1 MKKVFFLLSEVSET
15 MKKVFLVLSEV
26 SETMKKV
33 FLVLSEVSETMK
45 KTFLVLSEVWETLKK
60 TFLLLSQFYP
70 LRTKKKNSKKNTTFA
85 PKYNPYMILLLKDFD
100 FTLPLVNPVLIFSL
114 ILFIILF
121 APLILNR
128 IKIPHLI
135 GLIIAGVLI
144 GPNGFYL
151 MDRDSSIILFG
162 TVGLLYIMF
171 LAGLEIDMV
180 QFKKNSGKSIVF
192 GLYTFIIPMGLAFS
206 AGYYVLHFSFLSSI
220 LFASML
226 ASHTL
231 IAYPIVSKL
240 GVAKNRAVNIAVGGT
255 MITDTLALLVLAVIA
270 GMATGVVD
278 NRFWIQLSVSVVVFI
293 LIIVLLFAT
302 IARWFFKHF
311 EDSVSQYIFVLGMV
325 FLGAFLAEIAGIEPI
340 IGAFLVGLALN
351 RLIPHTSPLMN
362 RINFVGNAL
371 FIPFFLIGVGMLIDY
386 RVFIKDFETIKVA
399 TVMIA
404 VAITAKFLAAY
415 FAQKTFR
422 FSIDERRLIFGLS
435 NAQAAATL
443 ATVLVGYNIILNQ
456 PDIDS
461 AALIGEI
468 IEPVRLLNESV
479 LNGSILMILVT
490 CTIASFVTQR
500 GAQNIALQE
509 AAGMSDE
516 KEDSQEKILV
526 AIDHNEMTEELI
538 NLSLIVKSKSNKKG
552 LFALNIIDNDNS
564 KAAADK
570 QAKKILEKA
579 AQTASAADVYL
590 HELMRYDLNI
600 VNGITNVV
608 KEQKITDL
616 ILGLEQ
622 KKGFSKNFVG
632 NLTEGILT
640 KCNTTT
646 LIYKPSQPLST
657 IKRHLIVVPDRAEKE
672 IGFPF
677 WLIKVW
683 NIARNTGAK
692 LVFYSTEQT
701 LNYIKTIN
709 TKHPVECEFKE
720 FSEWDD
726 FLILARDVKH
736 DDNLILIL
744 SRKDH
749 PSYHSNMLR
758 IPVYLN
764 KYFQTTNFIL
774 VFPMQTGVS
783 ESSDTDLKNPTMLDS
798 LEKLD
803 DLGKTIANLF
813 KRR

>member
-1 MKKVFFLLSEVSET
+1 MTLL
-15 MKKVFLVLSEV
+15 F
-26 SETMKKV
+26 
-33 FLVLSEVSETMK
+33 
-45 KTFLVLSEVWETLKK
+45 KT
-60 TFLLLSQFYP
+60 
-70 LRTKKKNSKKNTTFA
+70 
-85 PKYNPYMILLLKDFD
+85 FD
-100 FTLPLVNPVLIFSL
+100 FTLPLENPVLIFSL

-135 GLIIAGVLI
+135 GLIIAGILI
-144 GPNGFYL
+144 GPHVFNLIEKGL
-151 MDRDSSIILFG
+151 MDEGENSIKLFG

-171 LAGLEIDMV
+171 LAGLEMDMV

-192 GLYTFIIPMGLAFS
+192 GLYTFIIPMGIGFS
-206 AGYYVLHFSFLSSI
+206 AAYYVLGYSLLTSI

-240 GVAKNRAVNIAVGGT
+240 GVAKNRAVNITLGGT
-255 MITDTLALLVLAVIA
+255 MITDTLALLVLAVIV
-270 GMATGVVD
+270 GISNGGIN
-278 NRFWIQLSVSVVVFI
+278 NRFWIELSVSVVVFI
-293 LIIVLLFAT
+293 LVIVLVFPI

-311 EDSVSQYIFVLGMV
+311 EDSILQYIFVLAMV
-325 FLGAFLAEIAGIEPI
+325 FLGAFLAEIAGIEKI
-340 IGAFLVGLALN
+340 IGAFLVGLSLN

-386 RVFIKDFETIKVA
+386 RAFINFETIKVA
-399 TVMIA
+399 LIMIT
-404 VAITAKFLAAY
+404 VAIVAKFLAAL
-415 FAQKTFR
+415 FTQKTFR

-443 ATVLVGYNIILNQ
+443 ATVLVGYK
-456 PDIDS
+456 
-461 AALIGEI
+461 
-468 IEPVRLLNESV
+468 IELTQEMIKTLHLEMFLEEGRLLSENV

-516 KEDSQEKILV
+516 KEESPEKILV
-526 AIDHNEMTEELI
+526 AVNSVEMTEEVV
-538 NLSLIVKSKSNKKG
+538 NLSLIIKSKSNKRG
-552 LFALNIIDNDNS
+552 LFALNIIDNDSS
-564 KAAADK
+564 KSAADK
-570 QAKKILEKA
+570 QAQKILSKA
-579 AQTASAADVYL
+579 VTTASAADVYL

-608 KEQKITDL
+608 KEHKITDM
-616 ILGLEQ
+616 ILGLDGD
-622 KKGFSKNFVG
+622 KGFSKNFVG

-640 KCNTTT
+640 RCNTTT
-646 LIYKPSQPLST
+646 LIYKSAQPLST
-657 IKRHLIVVPDRAEKE
+657 IKRHIIVVPDRAEKE
-672 IGFPF
+672 IGFLF

-683 NIARNTGAK
+683 NIARNTGSK
-692 LVFYSTEQT
+692 LVFYGTEQT
-701 LNYIKTIN
+701 LRYIKDIN
-709 TKHPVECEFKE
+709 AKHPVECEFKE
-720 FSEWDD
+720 FVEWDD
-726 FLILARDVKH
+726 FLILSRDIKI
-736 DDNLILIL
+736 DDNLILVL

-749 PSYHSNMLR
+749 PSYHANMVK
-758 IPVYLN
+758 IPLYLN

-774 VFPMQTGVS
+774 VFPMQSGVTDN
-783 ESSDTDLKNPTMLDS
+783 SDIDLKNPSVLDS
-798 LEKLD
+798 IEKLD

-813 KRR
+813 RKR

>member
-1 MKKVFFLLSEVSET
+1 
-15 MKKVFLVLSEV
+15 
-26 SETMKKV
+26 
-33 FLVLSEVSETMK
+33 
-45 KTFLVLSEVWETLKK
+45 
-60 TFLLLSQFYP
+60 
-70 LRTKKKNSKKNTTFA
+70 
-85 PKYNPYMILLLKDFD
+85 MITLLKDFSL
-100 FTLPLVNPVLIFSL
+100 TLPLENPVLIFSM

-144 GPNGFYL
+144 GPNGFHL

-171 LAGLEIDMV
+171 LAGLEMDIV

-192 GLYTFIIPMGLAFS
+192 GLYTFIIPMGIGFC
-206 AGYYVLHFSFLSSI
+206 AGYYLLHYTLITSI

-231 IAYPIVSKL
+231 IAYPIISKL
-240 GVAKNRAVNIAVGGT
+240 GVAKNRAVNVAVGGT

-270 GMATGVVD
+270 GMSTGVVN
-278 NRFWIQLSVSVVVFI
+278 NRFWIQLSISTVLFI
-293 LIIVLLFAT
+293 LVIVLLFPI

-311 EDSVSQYIFVLGMV
+311 EDSISQYIFVLALV
-325 FLGAFLAEIAGIEPI
+325 FLGAFFAEIAGIEKI
-340 IGAFLVGLALN
+340 IGAFLVGLAIN
-351 RLIPHTSPLMN
+351 RLVPHTSPLMN

-386 RVFIKDFETIKVA
+386 RMFIKDFETIKVA
-399 TVMIA
+399 AIMIA
-404 VAITAKFLAAY
+404 VAISAKFLAAWLT
-415 FAQKTFR
+415 QKTFR
-422 FSIDERRLIFGLS
+422 FSADERRLIFGLS

-443 ATVLVGYNIILNQ
+443 ATVLVGYNITTVLNSVE
-456 PDIDS
+456 IDV
-461 AALIGEI
+461 AARMGQI
-468 IEPVRLLNESV
+468 IEPITGRLLDENV

-509 AAGMSDE
+509 AAGMNDE

-526 AIDHNEMTEELI
+526 ATNSVEMTEELV
-538 NLSLIVKSKSNKKG
+538 NLSLIIKSKSNKKG

-564 KAAADK
+564 KASADK
-570 QAKKILEKA
+570 QAKKILDTA
-579 AQTASAADVYL
+579 AVTAAAADVYL
-590 HELMRYDLNI
+590 HELMRYDLNV
-600 VNGITNVV
+600 VNGVTNVV

-616 ILGLEQ
+616 ILGLDLE
-622 KKGFSKNFVG
+622 KGFSKNFIG
-632 NLTEGILT
+632 NLTDGILT

-657 IKRHLIVVPDRAEKE
+657 IKRHLIIVPDRAEKE

-683 NIARNTGAK
+683 NIARNTGTK
-692 LVFYSTEQT
+692 LVFYSTGQT
-701 LNYIKTIN
+701 LNYIKDIN
-709 TKHPVECEFKE
+709 TKHPIECEFKAFE
-720 FSEWDD
+720 DWDD
-726 FLILARDVKH
+726 FLILSRDVKI

-744 SRKDH
+744 SRKDR
-749 PSYHSNMLR
+749 PSYHYNMLR

-764 KYFQTTNFIL
+764 KYFQSTNFIL
-774 VFPMQTGVS
+774 VFPMQTGV
-783 ESSDTDLKNPTMLDS
+783 TDLSDINLKDPTMLDS

-813 KRR
+813 RRR

>member
-1 MKKVFFLLSEVSET
+1 
-15 MKKVFLVLSEV
+15 
-26 SETMKKV
+26 
-33 FLVLSEVSETMK
+33 
-45 KTFLVLSEVWETLKK
+45 
-60 TFLLLSQFYP
+60 
-70 LRTKKKNSKKNTTFA
+70 
-85 PKYNPYMILLLKDFD
+85 MITLLKIFD
-100 FTLPLVNPVLIFSL
+100 LTLPLKEPVLIFAL

-144 GPNGFYL
+144 GPYGFHL
-151 MDRDSSIILFG
+151 MERDSSIILFG

-171 LAGLEIDMV
+171 LAGLEIDIV
-180 QFKKNSGKSIVF
+180 QFKKNSGKILVF
-192 GLYTFIIPMGLAFS
+192 GLYTFIIPMGLGFY
-206 AGYYVLHFSFLSSI
+206 AGYYILHFERFSAI

-231 IAYPIVSKL
+231 IAYPIVSKF
-240 GVAKNRAVNIAVGGT
+240 GVTKNRAVNITVGGT

-270 GMATGVVD
+270 GMSTGVVD

-293 LIIVLLFAT
+293 LVIVLLIAML
-302 IARWFFKHF
+302 ARWFFKHF
-311 EDSVSQYIFVLGMV
+311 EDNISQYIFVLALV
-325 FLGAFLAEIAGIEPI
+325 FLGAFLAELAGVEPI

-386 RVFIKDFETIKVA
+386 RMFINDLETIKVA
-399 TVMIA
+399 GIMVA
-404 VAITAKFLAAY
+404 VATVAKFLAAY
-415 FAQKTFR
+415 LTQKTFR
-422 FSIDERRLIFGLS
+422 FSADERRLIFGLS

-456 PDIDS
+456 PQID
-461 AALIGEI
+461 AAAQLGEI
-468 IEPVRLLNESV
+468 IEPIRLLNESV
-479 LNGSILMILVT
+479 LNGSVLMILIT
-490 CTIASFVTQR
+490 CTIASFATQR
-500 GAQNIALQE
+500 GAHNIALQE
-509 AAGMSDE
+509 AAGMNE
-516 KEDSQEKILV
+516 EEDDNQEKILV
-526 AIDHNEMTEELI
+526 AANNLEMTEELV

-552 LFALNIIDNDNS
+552 LFALNIIDSDS
-564 KAAADK
+564 DKATAEK
-570 QAKKILEKA
+570 RAKKILDKA
-579 AQTASAADVYL
+579 ALTASAADIYL

-616 ILGLEQ
+616 ILGLED

-640 KCNTTT
+640 KCNTTS
-646 LIYKPSQPLST
+646 LIYKSTQPLST

-677 WLIKVW
+677 WLVKIW
-683 NIARNTGAK
+683 NIARNTGTK
-692 LVFYSTEQT
+692 LVFYSSEQT
-701 LNYIKTIN
+701 LHYIKDIN
-709 TKHPVECEFKE
+709 AKHPVECDFRT
-720 FSEWDD
+720 FADWDD
-726 FLILARDVKH
+726 FLILSRDIKH

-744 SRKDH
+744 SRKDR
-749 PSYHSNMLR
+749 PSYHSNMLK

-764 KYFQTTNFIL
+764 KYFQATNFIL
-774 VFPMQTGVS
+774 VFPMQSGVS
-783 ESSDTDLKNPTMLDS
+783 DNSNENLNNPSILDS
-798 LEKLD
+798 IGKLD

>member
-1 MKKVFFLLSEVSET
+1 MITLL
-15 MKKVFLVLSEV
+15 
-26 SETMKKV
+26 
-33 FLVLSEVSETMK
+33 
-45 KTFLVLSEVWETLKK
+45 
-60 TFLLLSQFYP
+60 
-70 LRTKKKNSKKNTTFA
+70 TTFG
-85 PKYNPYMILLLKDFD
+85 L
-100 FTLPLVNPVLIFSL
+100 TLPLEKPVLIFSL

-121 APLILNR
+121 APIILNR

-135 GLIIAGVLI
+135 GLIIAGILI

-151 MDRDSSIILFG
+151 MARDESIKLFG

-171 LAGLEIDMV
+171 LAGLEIDIV
-180 QFKKNSGKSIVF
+180 QFRKNSGKSIVF
-192 GLYTFIIPMGLAFS
+192 GLYTFTIPMSIGFV
-206 AGYYVLHFSFLSSI
+206 AGYYVLGYTLETSI
-220 LFASML
+220 LLASVF

-240 GVAKNRAVNIAVGGT
+240 GVAKNRAVNITVGGT

-270 GMATGVVD
+270 GMSTGVVD
-278 NRFWIQLSVSVVVFI
+278 NRFWIQLSISILVFI
-293 LIIVLLFAT
+293 LIIVLLFPI
-302 IARWFFKHF
+302 IARWFFKRY
-311 EDSVSQYIFVLGMV
+311 EDSISQYIFVLALV
-325 FLGAFLAEIAGIEPI
+325 FLGAFLAEIAGIEAI
-340 IGAFLVGLALN
+340 IGAFLAGLALN

-371 FIPFFLIGVGMLIDY
+371 FIPFFLIGVGMLVDY
-386 RVFIKDFETIKVA
+386 RVFFKDFETIKVA
-399 TVMIA
+399 AIMIVVATV
-404 VAITAKFLAAY
+404 AKFLAAY
-415 FAQKTFR
+415 FTQKTFR
-422 FSIDERRLIFGLS
+422 FSVDERRLIFGLS

-443 ATVLVGYNIILNQ
+443 AAVLVGYNIILNQ
-456 PDIDS
+456 AEID
-461 AALIGEI
+461 AATLIGET

-490 CTIASFVTQR
+490 CTIASFATQR

-509 AAGMSDE
+509 ATGENDD
-516 KEDSQEKILV
+516 KEESQEKILV
-526 AIDHNEMTEELI
+526 AVDNAEMTEELV
-538 NLSLIVKSKSNKKG
+538 NLSLIIKSKSNKKG
-552 LFALNIIDNDNS
+552 LFALTVIDNENS
-564 KAAADK
+564 KTATDK
-570 QAKKILEKA
+570 YAKKILDKA
-579 AQTASAADVYL
+579 AGTAAAADVFL

-608 KEQKITDL
+608 KEHKITDL
-616 ILGLEQ
+616 ILGLQ
-622 KKGFSKNFVG
+622 QQKGFSKNFVG

-657 IKRHLIVVPDRAEKE
+657 IKRHIIVVPDRAEKE

-677 WLIKVW
+677 WLVKVW
-683 NIARNTGAK
+683 NIARNTGSK
-692 LVFYSTEQT
+692 LLFYSTEQT
-701 LNYIKTIN
+701 LNYIKDIN
-709 TKHPVECEFKE
+709 KKHPVECEFRE
-720 FSEWDD
+720 FDEWDD
-726 FLILARDVKH
+726 FLILSRDIKP
-736 DDNLILIL
+736 DDNLILVL
-744 SRKDH
+744 SRKDR
-749 PSYHSNMLR
+749 PSYHANMLK

-783 ESSDTDLKNPTMLDS
+783 DESDINLKNPSVMDS